1 MTRACDPGAGFLRLP
16 ISHIL
21 GTGFMPQRE
30 RGRTMGIASRRVGQT
45 SLEITTLGLGAAT
58 LAGNVASVVNA
69 TARLT
74 IDAAYDAG
82 LRYFDCSPYYGYGRA
97 EHLVGDQLR
106 ERSGWVL
113 STKVG
118 RLLRPQKH
126 PRDPADQWRDPFP
139 FEGVF
144 DYSYDG
150 VMRSWE
156 DSLQRLGLDHV
167 DILYV
172 HDLGLFTHKTPER
185 LAPMFRTAME
195 SGYKALDELRRNGDI
210 KAIGLGVDDA
220 EPIGEALDHGTWD
233 VFLLAGR
240 YTLLEQAPLHTI
252 FPKLEKHGAS
262 IVVGG
267 PFNSGVLAGRENW
280 NYSQAPASVIERVEG
295 LKRVAAAHAVP
306 LAAAALQFPLAH
318 PLVAS
323 VIPGPRAPEEMDQ
336 LVDWWNLPIP
346 AAFWSDLR
354 GEGLLDSEAPVP
366 T

>member
-1 MTRACDPGAGFLRLP
+1 MR
-16 ISHIL
+16 
-21 GTGFMPQRE
+21 
-30 RGRTMGIASRRVGQT
+30 IATRRVGET
-45 SLEITTLGLGAAT
+45 TLEVSALGLGAAT
-58 LAGNVASVVNA
+58 LAGNVAGVANA
-69 TARLT
+69 TARRT
-74 IDAAYDAG
+74 IDAAYESG
-82 LRYFDCSPYYGYGRA
+82 LRYFDTSPYYGYGRS

-106 ERSGWVL
+106 DRTGWAL

-118 RLLRPQKH
+118 RLLRPLKH
-126 PRDPADQWRDPFP
+126 PRDAADQWRDPFP

-150 VMRSWE
+150 VMRSYE

-185 LAPMFRTAME
+185 LAPLFRTAME
-195 SGYKALDELRRNGDI
+195 SGYKALDELRRNGNI

-220 EPIGEALDHGTWD
+220 EPIGDALDHGKWD

-240 YTLLEQAPLHTI
+240 YTLLEQEPLHTI
-252 FPKLEKHGAS
+252 FSKVEKHGAS

-267 PFNSGVLAGRENW
+267 PFNSGVLAGGETW
-280 NYSQAPASVIERVEG
+280 NYARAPADVIERVAG
-295 LKRVAAAHAVP
+295 LKRVAAAHGVP

-318 PLVAS
+318 PVVAS
-323 VIPGPRAPEEMDQ
+323 IIPGPRSPDEMTQ
-336 LVDWWNLPIP
+336 LVDWWEMPIP
-346 AAFWSDLR
+346 AAFWRDLK
-354 GEGLLDSEAPVP
+354 GEGLLDSAAPVP